1 VVDTELA
8 VQDAVE
14 SAMMAHSGFLVNT
27 CDLIEDDRG
36 DGQSQCVE
44 SDMECEG
51 SQRNETKQVAVT
63 VSARE

>member
-1 VVDTELA
+1 M
-8 VQDAVE
+8 QDAVE
-14 SAMMAHSGFLVNT
+14 STVMAHSGFLVNT

-44 SDMECEG
+44 SEMDREG
-51 SQRNETKQVAVT
+51 SQDDETKQVAVT

>member
-1 VVDTELA
+1 MQGTMV
-8 VQDAVE
+8 
-14 SAMMAHSGFLVNT
+14 AHSGLLVNT

-44 SDMECEG
+44 SEMDREG
-51 SQRNETKQVAVT
+51 SQDDETKRVAVT